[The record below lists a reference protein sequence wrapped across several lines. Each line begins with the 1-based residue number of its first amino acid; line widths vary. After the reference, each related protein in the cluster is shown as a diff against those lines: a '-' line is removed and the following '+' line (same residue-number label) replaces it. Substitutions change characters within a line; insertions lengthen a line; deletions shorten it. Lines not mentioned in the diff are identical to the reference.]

1 LTYHP
6 TIHHLFRPTT
16 TMDFWE
22 VFKYT
27 LWIIGG
33 VLFLLIVVLAFL
45 VSRGLERR
53 DGPTG
58 KPFTFHERI
67 FYNVANDLMSY
78 ARMFKITYNEI
89 NIIVYF
95 FFIPFSWLVLLDL
108 IFEFH
113 YLKIAFGVFALGFYF
128 LCRDFRAFSD
138 KLFRQSVNF
147 LNYFNRFGSTYIIT
161 SVWICVF
168 VPASIYAFLIYLLF
182 R

>member
-1 LTYHP
+1 MNRVFFTP
-6 TIHHLFRPTT
+6 KDSTIHSFFRPTT

-22 VFKYT
+22 VLKYT

-33 VLFLLIVVLAFL
+33 ALFFVIVVLSFI

-78 ARMFKITYNEI
+78 ARIFKITYNEI

-95 FFIPFSWLVLLDL
+95 FLVPFSWSVLLDL

-113 YLKIAFGVFALGFYF
+113 YLKIAFGVFALEFI
-128 LCRDFRAFSD
+128 S
-138 KLFRQSVNF
+138 
-147 LNYFNRFGSTYIIT
+147 
-161 SVWICVF
+161 CVVIF
-168 VPASIYAFLIYLLF
+168 VPSPINSFDN